1 MFLRSTRSPTLKLKT
16 FTPAVRRLAYSAF
29 CCSCAAWTFA
39 LTWNSILAELPS
51 YACGRGNPSVAVRSN
66 AQFKLDPGKTD
77 EKEEPIL
84 QSILSNY
91 ALCMNR
97 FHALIETWLNIY

>member
-1 MFLRSTRSPTLKLKT
+1 M
-16 FTPAVRRLAYSAF
+16 
-29 CCSCAAWTFA
+29 
-39 LTWNSILAELPS
+39 
-51 YACGRGNPSVAVRSN
+51 AVRSN

-77 EKEEPIL
+77 EKEEPVL

-97 FHALIETWLNIY
+97 FHALIETWLNIYYINKHDF

>member
-1 MFLRSTRSPTLKLKT
+1 M
-16 FTPAVRRLAYSAF
+16 
-29 CCSCAAWTFA
+29 
-39 LTWNSILAELPS
+39 
-51 YACGRGNPSVAVRSN
+51 AVRSN

-97 FHALIETWLNIY
+97 CHALIETWLNIY